1 MNSQRIHLIGVGGVG
16 MAGLAVLLKNRSF
29 EVSGCDTSGA
39 KRLTWLESKGVKVY
53 NSHDISHLDGIDN
66 VVATPAVPLTVPE
79 RSAAKNLR
87 MRGEVL
93 AEMVSEASDSIAV
106 SGSHG
111 KTTTC
116 TFIIRMLLEL
126 GEKVEWA
133 VGGETG
139 EFPLAGGEKGGVLVV
154 EADESDATLELY
166 KPKLLVI
173 TNVDYDHPDK
183 FPTVESYQAC
193 FNVARGNAEKVIE
206 GEGLTNEEIALKV
219 LLSRGYAL
227 ADAQKA
233 LKKISTQLPDRRFQK
248 LTDGIYADYAHHP
261 AEIRYCLKQA
271 RTISKGKIRVLFQP
285 HRYSRTKRFLDE
297 FATAF
302 DLADEVVLCP
312 VYPAFEEPI
321 EGGTTADIHKRM
333 CDLGRKAHLATSCD
347 EAWEYASNSHR
358 ENDVMLVMGAGD
370 IIKIASRVKAENHI
384 SSEIIE
390 SQTSVP
396 RSVR

>member
-1 MNSQRIHLIGVGGVG
+1 MNPQHIHLIGVGGVG

-29 EVSGCDTSGA
+29 EVSGCDTSSSP
-39 KRLTWLESKGVKVY
+39 RLKWLEGKGIKVFD
-53 NSHDISHLDGIDN
+53 SHDISHLDGIDK

-93 AEMVSEASDSIAV
+93 AEMVSEATDSIAV

-139 EFPLAGGEKGGVLVV
+139 KFPLAGGEKGGVLVV

-183 FPTVESYQAC
+183 FPTVESYRAC
-193 FNVARGNAEKVIE
+193 FNTARSNAEKVIE
-206 GEGLTNEEIALKV
+206 GEGLTNEEIAVKV
-219 LLSRGYAL
+219 LLSRGHSL
-227 ADAQKA
+227 SEVEKA
-233 LKKISTQLPDRRFQK
+233 LKKVSSELPDRRFQK
-248 LTDGIYADYAHHP
+248 LAEGVYADYAHHP
-261 AEIRYCLKQA
+261 AEIKYCLKRA
-271 RTISKGKIRVLFQP
+271 KNLAKGKIRVLFQP

-297 FATAF
+297 FATSF
-302 DLADEVVLCP
+302 DLADEVILCP
-312 VYPAFEEPI
+312 VYPAFEKPI
-321 EGGTTADIHKRM
+321 EGGTTACLYKRM
-333 CDLGRKAHLATSCD
+333 CDLGRSPLLAKSCE
-347 EAWEYASNSHR
+347 EAWECASNSKS
-358 ENDVMLVMGAGD
+358 EGDVTLVMGAGD
-370 IIKIASRVKAENHI
+370 IINIAS
-384 SSEIIE
+384 IINIK
-390 SQTSVP
+390 
-396 RSVR
+396 RK